1 MDEYNDLIRAS
12 HQLNPRCPICDH
24 KYEVQRIQILHEI
37 ENSILSYFKCDNCAA
52 SFVATVSETPFGH
65 MAQGLL
71 TDLEADEVLKF
82 AEQESITHDDVLE
95 IHKRLEHNTLKFNN

>member
-1 MDEYNDLIRAS
+1 MDDYNDLIKAS
-12 HQLNPRCPICDH
+12 HQVNPRCPICNH

-37 ENSILSYFKCDNCAA
+37 ENSVLSYFKCENCAA

-71 TDLEADEVLKF
+71 TDLEAEEVLKF
-82 AEQESITHDDVLE
+82 AKHEAISHDDVLE
-95 IHKRLEHNTLKFNN
+95 VHQQLEQGTIQFT